1 MNRTQ
6 AKTKIWL
13 VNDKD
18 EPVIG
23 EGKAALLKSIK
34 EEGSLN
40 KACKKV
46 KISYKH
52 AWLLLKEIEESVGYP
67 VIIKNGVGVHRAH
80 S

>member
-13 VNDKD
+13 VNNKD

-40 KACKKV
+40 KAYNKKTGR
-46 KISYKH
+46 
-52 AWLLLKEIEESVGYP
+52 ESTGNIP
-67 VIIKNGVGVHRAH
+67 DRKGNKLT
-80 S
+80 